1 MAPPEGGSKSSSH
14 NRGPETN
21 NSEFRWGVK
30 RGAGAKGKEI
40 QFYDSFTYEGVE
52 YSRYDCVYLHKEGES
67 DPYIGKIIKIWD
79 DRKDK
84 KKKMKVL
91 WFFRPIEIRN
101 WVEVDSNPANKEIFL
116 AAGEGK
122 GVFNINVLEVI
133 VGKCKVLCTSKDTR
147 NPQPTEEDLDDA
159 DYFFYRS
166 FDVGNYTVSEN
177 FGDMEA
183 DFIFNKQDWVN
194 KASPSLNQ
202 QLNGANRLL
211 ADKLM
216 ANGSSLLDERE
227 KAGNVISKDEL
238 NKSDVENKEMLSI
251 LPVKEGGVPETRKED
266 GVLESPKEHGMK
278 TSKEDDMP
286 EAPQLEMVKDETPN
300 EEVKKDEIEK
310 LKTDEVEKLEMA
322 SKVAI
327 EHDGAKKTAG
337 LEVGTGGKKNS
348 EVPSKLNSKEDG
360 TKESIRSEVGTG
372 ERKIVRR
379 DSSREEKKP
388 IKRARYTVD
397 SDEEEDGV
405 TGLQREGLEDVAK
418 RKIDSK
424 KEVLGTEKKLVKK
437 AKVDDT
443 AVKASEGL
451 SQTTP
456 QLTDLNKQKKLG
468 GREIIEIAK
477 KPEVESNRWFKGLPW
492 DERLRKGY
500 EQKAVIRLQNFDPS
514 YTSSEIEDIMWHIFG
529 ERCTAKVIPRTA
541 FSNLKCG
548 EAFVIF
554 RTKEGADIVVKK
566 LDEAFL
572 MLSDGRPLIATK
584 ATAPVASGKPKFAG
598 HICIEKHRLQLHRSH
613 QMEDIRKAVST
624 SHCSQPN
631 TIEYEMAME
640 WRLLQEKSECWWKEL
655 YKQENLELVKVKR
668 NHLILTAK
676 KKLDK

>member
-1 MAPPEGGSKSSSH
+1 MAPPKEGSKSGGH
-14 NRGPETN
+14 KQGPETD

-52 YSRYDCVYLHKEGES
+52 YSRYDCVYIHKDGES

-101 WVEVDSNPANKEIFL
+101 WVDVESTTDREIFL
-116 AAGEGK
+116 ACGEGK

-133 VGKCKVLCTSKDTR
+133 IGKCKVLCTSKDAR
-147 NPQPTEEDLDDA
+147 NPQPTEEDLNDA
-159 DYFFYRS
+159 DYFFYRF
-166 FDVGNYTVSEN
+166 FDVGNYTVSED
-177 FGDMEA
+177 FGDMEG
-183 DFIFNKQDWVN
+183 DFIFNKHAWVN
-194 KASPSLNQ
+194 KAGPPVSQP
-202 QLNGANRLL
+202 LNGANKVL
-211 ADKLM
+211 ADKFM
-216 ANGSSLLDERE
+216 ANGDERG
-227 KAGNVISKDEL
+227 KTGNVILKDEL
-238 NKSDVENKEMLSI
+238 NNRDVENKDMLSS
-251 LPVKEGGVPETRKED
+251 LPVKEGVVTETPKED
-266 GVLESPKEHGMK
+266 GVLKSPKEDGME
-278 TSKEDDMP
+278 TSKGDDVP
-286 EAPQLEMVKDETPN
+286 DAPRLKMEKDETPK
-300 EEVKKDEIEK
+300 EEVRKDETEVLKTDEIEK
-310 LKTDEVEKLEMA
+310 PEMP
-322 SKVAI
+322 SKVGI
-327 EHDGAKKTAG
+327 EEDGAKKTAG

-348 EVPSKLNSKEDG
+348 EVPSKMNSKEDV
-360 TKESIRSEVGTG
+360 TKESIRPEVGTG
-372 ERKIVRR
+372 ERKNIRR
-379 DSSREEKKP
+379 DSFREEKKP

-405 TGLQREGLEDVAK
+405 TGLKRDGLEDVSK

-424 KEVLGTEKKLVKK
+424 KEVSGTEKKLVRK
-437 AKVDDT
+437 AKVEDNS
-443 AVKASEGL
+443 VKASEGL
-451 SQTTP
+451 TRTTP
-456 QLTDLNKQKKLG
+456 QLMEQNKQKIS
-468 GREIIEIAK
+468 GREIIEITK

-548 EAFVIF
+548 EALVIF
-554 RTKEGADIVVKK
+554 RTKEGADMAVKK
-566 LDEAFL
+566 LEEAFL

-584 ATAPVASGKPKFAG
+584 AAAPVASGKPKFAG
-598 HICIEKHRLQLHRSH
+598 HISIEKHKLMHRSH
-613 QMEDIRKAVST
+613 QAEEIRKAVST

-655 YKQENLELVKVKR
+655 YKQENLELDKVKH
-668 NHLILTAK
+668 NHLILTAN

>member
-1 MAPPEGGSKSSSH
+1 MAPPKGESKSASH
-14 NRGPETN
+14 KQGPETD

-52 YSRYDCVYLHKEGES
+52 YSRYDCVYIHKDGEQ

-101 WVEVDSNPANKEIFL
+101 WVDVESSTANKEIFL
-116 AAGEGK
+116 ARGEGK

-133 VGKCKVLCTSKDTR
+133 IGKCKVLCTSKDAR
-147 NPQPTEEDLDDA
+147 NPQPTEEDLNDA

-166 FDVGNYTVSEN
+166 FDVGSYTVSED
-177 FGDMEA
+177 FGDMED
-183 DFIFNKQDWVN
+183 DFIYNKHGWVN
-194 KASPSLNQ
+194 KASPPVNV
-202 QLNGANRLL
+202 QLKGANKVL
-211 ADKLM
+211 ADRFM
-216 ANGSSLLDERE
+216 ANGAPLLVERG
-227 KAGNVISKDEL
+227 KTGNVILKDEL
-238 NKSDVENKEMLSI
+238 NNRDVENKAILSS
-251 LPVKEGGVPETRKED
+251 LPVKEGVLTETPKGDGVLKFRKED
-266 GVLESPKEHGMK
+266 GVE
-278 TSKEDDMP
+278 TSKGDDVSD
-286 EAPQLEMVKDETPN
+286 APRLEMEKDETLKQ
-300 EEVKKDEIEK
+300 EVKKDETEELKIDEIEK
-310 LKTDEVEKLEMA
+310 PEMS
-322 SKVAI
+322 SKAGI
-327 EHDGAKKTAG
+327 EEDGVKKTAG
-337 LEVGTGGKKNS
+337 LEVGTGGRKNS
-348 EVPSKLNSKEDG
+348 EVPSKMNSKEDV
-360 TKESIRSEVGTG
+360 TKESIRPEVGTG
-372 ERKIVRR
+372 ERKIIRR
-379 DSSREEKKP
+379 DSFKEEKKP

-397 SDEEEDGV
+397 SDEEEDRV
-405 TGLQREGLEDVAK
+405 TGIQRDGLEDVAK

-424 KEVLGTEKKLVKK
+424 KEVSGTEKKLVKK
-437 AKVDDT
+437 AKVEDNS
-443 AVKASEGL
+443 VKSSEGL
-451 SQTTP
+451 TRTTP
-456 QLTDLNKQKKLG
+456 QLMDQNKQKIS
-468 GREIIEIAK
+468 GREIVEIKK

-492 DERLRKGY
+492 DERVRKGY
-500 EQKAVIRLQNFDPS
+500 EQKSVIRLQNFDPS

-548 EAFVIF
+548 EALVIF
-554 RTKEGADIVVKK
+554 KTKEGADMAVKK

-584 ATAPVASGKPKFAG
+584 AAAPVASGKPKFAG
-598 HICIEKHRLQLHRSH
+598 HISIEKHKLMHRSH
-613 QMEDIRKAVST
+613 QAEDIRKAVST

-655 YKQENLELVKVKR
+655 YKQEDLELDKVKR
-668 NHLILTAK
+668 NHLVLTAN

>member
-1 MAPPEGGSKSSSH
+1 MAPPKEGSKSGGH
-14 NRGPETN
+14 KQGPETD

-52 YSRYDCVYLHKEGES
+52 YSRYDCVYIHKDGES

-84 KKKMKVL
+84 KKKMKVM

-101 WVEVDSNPANKEIFL
+101 WVDVESTTDREIFL
-116 AAGEGK
+116 ACGEGK

-133 VGKCKVLCTSKDTR
+133 IGKCKVLCTSKDAR
-147 NPQPTEEDLDDA
+147 NPQPTEEDLNDA
-159 DYFFYRS
+159 DYFFYRF
-166 FDVGNYTVSEN
+166 FDVGNYTVSED
-177 FGDMEA
+177 FGDMEG
-183 DFIFNKQDWVN
+183 DFIFNKHSWVN
-194 KASPSLNQ
+194 KAGPPVNQ
-202 QLNGANRLL
+202 PLNGTNKVL
-211 ADKLM
+211 ADKFM
-216 ANGSSLLDERE
+216 ANGDERG
-227 KAGNVISKDEL
+227 KTGNVILKDEL
-238 NKSDVENKEMLSI
+238 NNRDVENKDMLSS
-251 LPVKEGGVPETRKED
+251 LPVKEGVVTETPKED
-266 GVLESPKEHGMK
+266 GVLKSPKEDGME
-278 TSKEDDMP
+278 TSKGDDVP
-286 EAPQLEMVKDETPN
+286 DAPRLKMEKDETPK
-300 EEVKKDEIEK
+300 EEVRKDETEVLKTDEIEK
-310 LKTDEVEKLEMA
+310 PEMP
-322 SKVAI
+322 SKVGI
-327 EHDGAKKTAG
+327 EEDGAKKTAG

-348 EVPSKLNSKEDG
+348 EVPSKMNSKEDV
-360 TKESIRSEVGTG
+360 TKESIRPEVGTG
-372 ERKIVRR
+372 ERKNIRC
-379 DSSREEKKP
+379 DSFREEKKP

-397 SDEEEDGV
+397 SDEEEYGV
-405 TGLQREGLEDVAK
+405 TGLKRDGLEDVSK

-424 KEVLGTEKKLVKK
+424 KEVSGTEKKLVKK
-437 AKVDDT
+437 AKVEDNS
-443 AVKASEGL
+443 VKASEGL
-451 SQTTP
+451 TRTTP
-456 QLTDLNKQKKLG
+456 QLMEQNKQKIS
-468 GREIIEIAK
+468 GREIIEITK

-548 EAFVIF
+548 EALVIF
-554 RTKEGADIVVKK
+554 RTKEGADMAVKK
-566 LDEAFL
+566 LEEAFL

-584 ATAPVASGKPKFAG
+584 AAAPVVSGKPKFAG
-598 HICIEKHRLQLHRSH
+598 HISIEKHKLMHRSH
-613 QMEDIRKAVST
+613 QAEEIRKAVST

-655 YKQENLELVKVKR
+655 YKQENLELDKVKH
-668 NHLILTAK
+668 NHLILTAN

>member
-1 MAPPEGGSKSSSH
+1 MAPPEGGSRSS
-14 NRGPETN
+14 NQNQGPETN
-21 NSEFRWGVK
+21 NEFRWGVK

-52 YSRYDCVYLHKEGES
+52 YARYDCVYLHKEGEP
-67 DPYIGKIIKIWD
+67 DPYIGKILKMWD

-101 WVEVDSNPANKEIFL
+101 WVEVDSSSANKEIFL

-133 VGKCKVLCTSKDTR
+133 VGKCKVLCTSKDAR
-147 NPQPTEEDLDDA
+147 NPQPTAEDLDDA

-166 FDVGNYTVSEN
+166 FDVGKYTVSEN
-177 FGDMEA
+177 FGDMEVE
-183 DFIFNKQDWVN
+183 FIFNKQDWIN
-194 KASPSLNQ
+194 KSIPSLNK
-202 QLNGANRLL
+202 QLNGANKVLT
-211 ADKLM
+211 DKYM
-216 ANGSSLLDERE
+216 ANGSPLLEERDRE
-227 KAGNVISKDEL
+227 GKVISKDEL
-238 NKSDVENKEMLSI
+238 NKSDVENKEMLSR
-251 LPVKEGGVPETRKED
+251 LPVKEGGVPETPKED
-266 GVLESPKEHGMK
+266 GVLESPKEDGMEN
-278 TSKEDDMP
+278 SKGEKVRK
-286 EAPQLEMVKDETPN
+286 APQLKMEKSDTPMG
-300 EEVKKDEIEK
+300 EVKKDQTEELEK
-310 LKTDEVEKLEMA
+310 EEVAKTEMP
-322 SKVAI
+322 SKVTV
-327 EHDGAKKTAG
+327 EEDSAKESAG
-337 LEVGTGGKKNS
+337 LELGTGGKRKS
-348 EVPSKLNSKEDG
+348 EVPSKSKEDS
-360 TKESIRSEVGTG
+360 TKESVRSEGGTG
-372 ERKIVRR
+372 ERKVVKR

-405 TGLQREGLEDVAK
+405 TGFQREGLEDVLK
-418 RKIDSK
+418 RKADAK
-424 KEVLGTEKKLVKK
+424 KEVSGTEKKLVKK
-437 AKVDDT
+437 AKVEDN
-443 AVKASEGL
+443 AAKASEGL
-451 SQTTP
+451 TKTRP
-456 QLTDLNKQKKLG
+456 QLTDVNKQKKH
-468 GREIIEIAK
+468 GREIFEITK

-514 YTSSEIEDIMWHIFG
+514 YTSSEIEDIMWHIFE

-541 FSNLKCG
+541 FSNPKCG

-554 RTKEGADIVVKK
+554 RTKEAADMAVKK

-572 MLSDGRPLIATK
+572 MLPDGRPLVATK
-584 ATAPVASGKPKFAG
+584 AAPAAPGKPKFAG
-598 HICIEKHRLQLHRSH
+598 HICIEKHKLQLHRSH
-613 QMEDIRKAVST
+613 QADDIRKAVST

-655 YKQENLELVKVKR
+655 YEQENLELNTVKQ

>member
-1 MAPPEGGSKSSSH
+1 MAPPKEGSKSGGH
-14 NRGPETN
+14 KQEPETD

-52 YSRYDCVYLHKEGES
+52 YSRYDCVYIHKDGES

-84 KKKMKVL
+84 KKKMKVM

-101 WVEVDSNPANKEIFL
+101 WVDVESTTDREIFL
-116 AAGEGK
+116 ACGEGK

-133 VGKCKVLCTSKDTR
+133 IGKCKVLCTSKDAR
-147 NPQPTEEDLDDA
+147 NPQPTEEDLNDA
-159 DYFFYRS
+159 DYFFYRF
-166 FDVGNYTVSEN
+166 FDVGNYTVSED
-177 FGDMEA
+177 FGDMEG
-183 DFIFNKQDWVN
+183 DFIFNKHSWVN
-194 KASPSLNQ
+194 KAGPPVNQ
-202 QLNGANRLL
+202 PLNGTNKVL
-211 ADKLM
+211 ADKFM
-216 ANGSSLLDERE
+216 ANGDERG
-227 KAGNVISKDEL
+227 KTGNVILKDEL
-238 NKSDVENKEMLSI
+238 NNRDVENKDMLSS
-251 LPVKEGGVPETRKED
+251 LPVKEGVVTETPKED
-266 GVLESPKEHGMK
+266 GVLKSPKEDGME
-278 TSKEDDMP
+278 TSKGDDVP
-286 EAPQLEMVKDETPN
+286 DAPRLKMEKDETPK
-300 EEVKKDEIEK
+300 EEVRKDETEVLKTDEIEK
-310 LKTDEVEKLEMA
+310 PEMP
-322 SKVAI
+322 SKVGI
-327 EHDGAKKTAG
+327 EEDGAKKTAG
-337 LEVGTGGKKNS
+337 LELGTGGKKNS
-348 EVPSKLNSKEDG
+348 EVPSKMNSKEDV
-360 TKESIRSEVGTG
+360 TKESIRPEVGTG
-372 ERKIVRR
+372 ERKNIRR
-379 DSSREEKKP
+379 DSFREEKKP

-405 TGLQREGLEDVAK
+405 TGLKRDGLEDVSK

-424 KEVLGTEKKLVKK
+424 KEVSGTEKKLVRK
-437 AKVDDT
+437 AKVEDNS
-443 AVKASEGL
+443 VKASEGL
-451 SQTTP
+451 TRTTP
-456 QLTDLNKQKKLG
+456 QLMEQNKQKIS
-468 GREIIEIAK
+468 GREIIEITK

-548 EAFVIF
+548 EALVIF
-554 RTKEGADIVVKK
+554 RTKEGADMAVKK
-566 LDEAFL
+566 LEEAFL

-584 ATAPVASGKPKFAG
+584 AAAPVASGKPKFAG
-598 HICIEKHRLQLHRSH
+598 HISIEKHKLMHRSH
-613 QMEDIRKAVST
+613 QEDIRKAVST

-655 YKQENLELVKVKR
+655 YKQENLELDKVKR
-668 NHLILTAK
+668 NHLTLTAS